1 MQVTL
6 DGVIGSLQGLER
18 CRTVDEFADRSIDLL
33 WDLIPSEDLSF
44 NEFDEGCRRT
54 IAYRLRSVNDFEED
68 SEEAFWSYADDLPIC
83 WGIPPGAAGVVR
95 TQDIVSRR
103 ELRSMKVYAEVLHP
117 YGVEFEMKMAF
128 ESPTWISR
136 AFIFSRSDREF
147 TEREAERARLVAPH
161 LAAAYR
167 RLRTTLA
174 LTAREAEILELV
186 ARGLTNREIAAQL
199 DISPGTVRSHLEH
212 AFAKLSVGTR
222 TAAVAALR

>member
-6 DGVIGSLQGLER
+6 DSVIGSLHELER

-33 WDLIPSEDLSF
+33 WDLIPSEDISF
-44 NEFDEGCRRT
+44 NEFDDACRRT
-54 IAYRLRSVNDFEED
+54 IAYRLRSVNDFEEESD
-68 SEEAFWSYADDLPIC
+68 EAFWSYADDLPIC

-95 TQDIVSRR
+95 TQDVVSRR
-103 ELRSMKVYAEVLHP
+103 RLRSMKIYAEVLRP

-147 TEREAERARLVAPH
+147 TDREAERARLVAPH
-161 LAAAYR
+161 IAAAYR
-167 RLRTTLA
+167 LLRVTLK
-174 LTAREAEILELV
+174 LTPREVEVIDLV

-199 DISPGTVRSHLEH
+199 DVSPGTVRSHLEH

-222 TAAVAALR
+222 TAAVAAIR